1 MTDSYGAVVSALTA
15 GDVIPEVIRLPFSPS
30 SLLVVSWP
38 TSGKE
43 AILGNTLT
51 ALDTALEP
59 SVAFTPMITQAPF
72 DEVSYTLVMTDPD
85 APSRKDPKFA
95 QWRHWLVSSFCIS
108 RYIIHIV
115 LCLGHRYQST
125 SPY

>member
-43 AILGNTLT
+43 ATLGNTLT

-108 RYIIHIV
+108 SIIHIV